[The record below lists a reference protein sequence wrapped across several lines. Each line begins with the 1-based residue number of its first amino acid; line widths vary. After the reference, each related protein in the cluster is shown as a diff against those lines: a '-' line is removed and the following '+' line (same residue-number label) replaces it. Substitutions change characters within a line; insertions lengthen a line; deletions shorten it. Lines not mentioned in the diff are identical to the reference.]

1 VRWNQGGALVKK
13 PAFAFF
19 DSLASRFVLTM
30 GVVNLFADM
39 TYEGGAS
46 INGQFLGMLGAG
58 AAAISI
64 IAGSAEFLGY
74 ALRSLAGYVADKSG
88 RYWTVTFIG
97 YAINL
102 LAVPAMALAGDWRV
116 AAVFILL
123 ERIGRAIRKPTVEA
137 MLSYTTAELGKGR
150 VYSINT
156 AMDEIGATIGPLV
169 VAAILFL
176 GGDYRTCFALLL
188 ISSVLAL
195 ASLTVARVNFPIP
208 SSLEEEPAAQAKG
221 FARSY
226 WLYMLAGACF
236 AAGLLSYE
244 LIAYHLSSTGLVE
257 DSWIP
262 VLLAFATGCGVIA
275 SLVLGRL
282 YDQMGLAV
290 VLGAV
295 VLSALFTPLVFQGTL
310 LAALLAMPLWGIGYA
325 TQDTLLKA
333 IIAGV
338 MPKGKRSLAFGLFY
352 AGYGVGWLLGS
363 IAAGLL
369 YEYSQVGLIAFAVA
383 AQLASLPVFVFAH
396 RKAAPGDRQ

>member
-1 VRWNQGGALVKK
+1 LKK

-19 DSLASRFVLTM
+19 DSLASRFVMTM
-30 GVVNLFADM
+30 GVVNLFSDM
-39 TYEGGAS
+39 TYEGGAA

-64 IAGSAEFLGY
+64 VAGLGEFLGY
-74 ALRSLAGYVADKSG
+74 ALRSVAGYVADKSG

-116 AAVFILL
+116 AAAFILL

-156 AMDEIGATIGPLV
+156 AMDETGATIGPLV

-176 GGDYRTCFALLL
+176 GGDYRICFALLL
-188 ISSVLAL
+188 ISSLLAL
-195 ASLTVARVNFPIP
+195 ASLAVARVNFPLP
-208 SSLEEEPAAQAKG
+208 SKLEQEPAAKG
-221 FARSY
+221 QGFTRAY

-244 LIAYHLSSTGLVE
+244 LIAYHLAGAGLV
-257 DSWIP
+257 DGSWIP

-275 SLVLGRL
+275 SLVLGTL
-282 YDQMGLAV
+282 YDRIGLPAV
-290 VLGAV
+290 LIAV
-295 VLSALFTPLVFQGTL
+295 ALSALFTPVVFQGTL
-310 LAALLAMPLWGIGYA
+310 LAVLLAMPLWGIGYA

-333 IIAGV
+333 IVAGV
-338 MPKGKRSLAFGLFY
+338 LPEGKRGLAFGLFY
-352 AGYGVGWLLGS
+352 AGYGVGWLVGS
-363 IAAGLL
+363 VAAGMF
-369 YEYSQVGLIAFAVA
+369 YEHSQAALIAFAVA
-383 AQLASLPVFVFAH
+383 AQIISLPIFVIA
-396 RKAAPGDRQ
+396 RRRQ

>member
-1 VRWNQGGALVKK
+1 MRWNHGGALVKK

-64 IAGSAEFLGY
+64 IAGVGEFLGY

-150 VYSINT
+150 VYAINT
-156 AMDEIGATIGPLV
+156 AMDEIGATVGPLV
-169 VAAILFL
+169 VAAVLFL
-176 GGDYRTCFALLL
+176 GGGYRTCFALLL

-195 ASLTVARVNFPIP
+195 ASLTVARINFPLP
-208 SSLEEEPAAQAKG
+208 SSLEEEPAAQAEG

-244 LIAYHLSSTGLVE
+244 LIAYHLASTGLVE
-257 DSWIP
+257 GSWIP

-282 YDQMGLAV
+282 YDRMGLPV

-295 VLSALFTPLVFQGTL
+295 VLSALFTPLVFQGSL

-333 IIAGV
+333 IVAGV
-338 MPKGKRSLAFGLFY
+338 MPKGKRNLAFGLFY

-383 AQLASLPVFVFAH
+383 AQLASLPIFVFAH
-396 RKAAPGDRQ
+396 RTAA

>member
-1 VRWNQGGALVKK
+1 VKK

-46 INGQFLGMLGAG
+46 INGQFLGTLGAG

-64 IAGSAEFLGY
+64 IAGLGEFLGY

-97 YAINL
+97 YAVNL

-116 AAVFILL
+116 AAAFILL

-156 AMDEIGATIGPLV
+156 AMDEIGATVGPLV
-169 VAAILFL
+169 VAAVLFL
-176 GGDYRTCFALLL
+176 GGSYRICFALLL
-188 ISSVLAL
+188 ISSLLAL
-195 ASLTVARVNFPIP
+195 ASLTVARVNFPLP
-208 SSLEEEPAAQAKG
+208 SKLEEGPTARAER
-221 FARSY
+221 FTRSY
-226 WLYMLAGACF
+226 WLYMVAGAFF

-244 LIAYHLSSTGLVE
+244 LIAYHLAATGLV
-257 DSWIP
+257 DGGWIP
-262 VLLAFATGCGVIA
+262 ILLAFATGCGVIA

-282 YDQMGLAV
+282 YDRMGLPV
-290 VLGAV
+290 VLAAV
-295 VLSALFTPLVFQGTL
+295 VLSAGFTPLVFQGTL
-310 LAALLAMPLWGIGYA
+310 IAALAAMPLWGIGYA
-325 TQDTLLKA
+325 IQDTLLKA
-333 IIAGV
+333 IVAGV
-338 MPKGKRSLAFGLFY
+338 LPKGRRSLAFGVFY

-363 IAAGLL
+363 VAAGLL
-369 YEYSQVGLIAFAVA
+369 YEQAQTGLIAFAIA
-383 AQLASLPVFVFAH
+383 AQLASLPIFMLAH
-396 RKAAPGDRQ
+396 RRDGDRR